1 MALVAFTGET
11 VVMFA
16 FVLLEESGLDDHL
29 RKVTDFIGCVYLVTV
44 VVISS
49 EGLDGFDAIDRA
61 WGLVIAR
68 YGDVSVFGVTFVL
81 TQEALEYAFWMTFS
95 QGQKKE
101 VAAAVIREDTT
112 AERLQFSLVA
122 AFVAVIMQSFA
133 CSVILA
139 FYKESTSINEQ
150 HRRRAVVSSV
160 FCIH

>member
-1 MALVAFTGET
+1 
-11 VVMFA
+11 
-16 FVLLEESGLDDHL
+16 
-29 RKVTDFIGCVYLVTV
+29 VTDFIGCVYLVTV

-61 WGLVIAR
+61 WGLVVAR

-81 TQEALEYAFWMTFS
+81 TQEALWMTFS
-95 QGQKKE
+95 QGQEKE
-101 VAAAVIREDTT
+101 VEAAVIREDTA
-112 AERLQFSLVA
+112 AEMLQFSLVA

-150 HRRRAVVSSV
+150 HRRKAVVSSV
-160 FCIH
+160 YASTDKACLHMGSLPKFADPRHSFRA